1 MISFLTDNSNHCLP
15 KLIFRLILFM
25 PLLVLRQASVAE
37 AHQRP
42 TVFYFAPIG
51 FHQRH
56 AVSSSPYRCS
66 CCAKPPPPKPIN
78 QLYPNTKFARFYHRL
93 VRISS
98 SFTPLLVLRRAVAP
112 AGFSHRL
119 ARRR

>member
-42 TVFYFAPIG
+42 TVFYFAPVG

-56 AVSSSPYRCS
+56 AVSSSPYRSSSPCRCW
-66 CCAKPPPPKPIN
+66 CCAKPPSPKPIC
-78 QLYPNTKFARFYHRL
+78 QLYPVHL
-93 VRISS
+93 VCAIIL
-98 SFTPLLVLRRAVAP
+98 PLRP
-112 AGFSHRL
+112 DC
-119 ARRR
+119 